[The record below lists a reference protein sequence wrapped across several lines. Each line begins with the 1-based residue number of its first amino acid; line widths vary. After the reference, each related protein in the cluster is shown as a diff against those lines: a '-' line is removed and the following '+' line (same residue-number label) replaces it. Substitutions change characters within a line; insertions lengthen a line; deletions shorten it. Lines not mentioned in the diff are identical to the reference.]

1 MRCKNKKCRRELD
14 GDFLYCPYCG
24 AAQKKTAK
32 KEMYQRP
39 DGLFEKAVT
48 VHGKR
53 KVFRGKT
60 PAEVYRKMA
69 EYQEAESKGPLF
81 SKAEEGWERD
91 CWPTLSPT
99 TLRGYRAPANRAVER
114 FGDYH
119 LSEITP
125 QMIYAYLDELARKGY
140 ASKSVTAHLSTMSMV
155 FDWAIR
161 NGHADTNPAAVVHTP
176 RGLPRST
183 RRAITDQEIQD
194 IRRTL
199 SDPFSVFVALC
210 LFAGLRRGEALGLR
224 YEDIDRKAKRIHIRR
239 NVVHV
244 GNQPVVKEPKT
255 EAGTRWVPLLPE
267 LELLLPP
274 GRPGDYV
281 LSNRDTPFTHREYS
295 LRWQGYQKRR
305 GVTWTPHEL
314 RHTYATILYEAKV
327 PEYTA
332 QFFMGHSDI
341 TTTRRIYTHLRQS
354 SIQSSCIEDLAGA
367 FHCVNAV

>member
-1 MRCKNKKCRRELD
+1 MRCKNKKCRRELE

-39 DGLFEKAVT
+39 DGLFEKSIIVG
-48 VHGKR
+48 GKR
-53 KVFRGKT
+53 KAFRGKT

-69 EYQEAESKGPLF
+69 EYQEAETKGPLF

-99 TLRGYRAPANRAVER
+99 TLRGYRAPAKRAVER

-140 ASKSVTAHLSTMSMV
+140 ASKSVTAHLSTLSMV
-155 FDWAIR
+155 YDWAIR
-161 NGHADTNPAAVVHTP
+161 NGHASTNPAAVVHTP

-183 RRAITDQEIQD
+183 RRAITDQEIQA
-194 IRRTL
+194 IRR
-199 SDPFSVFVALC
+199 SMGDPFAVFVALC

-224 YEDIDRKAKRIHIRR
+224 YEDIDREGKRINVRR

-267 LELLLPP
+267 LELLIPP
-274 GRPGDYV
+274 GKKGQYITSGRE
-281 LSNRDTPFTHREYS
+281 TPLTYREFVS
-295 LRWQGYQKRR
+295 RWDGYRTRQK
-305 GVTWTPHEL
+305 VTWTPHEL

-332 QFFMGHSDI
+332 QFFMGHTDI
-341 TTTRRIYTHLRQS
+341 ATTRKIYTHLRQS
-354 SIQSSCIEDLAGA
+354 SIQSSCIGDLATA